1 LEHEVTLPRRQVVS
15 CASEEEQL
23 LPGYEEFEI
32 AISSRAAAK
41 DEEVDQQAKQGIEE
55 GQQHGKAK

>member
-1 LEHEVTLPRRQVVS
+1 LPRRQVVS

-55 GQQHGKAK
+55 GQQHGKAE